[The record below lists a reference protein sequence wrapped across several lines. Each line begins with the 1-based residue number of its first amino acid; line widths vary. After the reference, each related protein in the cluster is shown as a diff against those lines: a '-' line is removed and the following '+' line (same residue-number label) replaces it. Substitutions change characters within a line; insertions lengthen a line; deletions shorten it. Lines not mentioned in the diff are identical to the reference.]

1 LRQVTF
7 RVKQSPTE
15 AIRKS
20 ALQRRLRG
28 HSGSGYKA
36 AMRRALR
43 LHPNGRRDAVSRI
56 AVEVSRPTPASL
68 ALHYTLSG
76 RMADIVLPPP
86 DEPLRTDALWQH
98 TCFELFVSAGGEG
111 YDEFNFSPSTEW
123 AAYRFDGYRRNRRPI
138 EAAPQ
143 IAVECGDERLE
154 LAVALAL
161 PQLATR
167 LRLGLSAV
175 IEEKGGRLS
184 YWALN
189 HPPGNADFHHP
200 DCFALEFA

>member
-1 LRQVTF
+1 
-7 RVKQSPTE
+7 
-15 AIRKS
+15 
-20 ALQRRLRG
+20 
-28 HSGSGYKA
+28 
-36 AMRRALR
+36 MRRTLR
-43 LHPNGRRDAVSRI
+43 LHPNGRCDAASRI
-56 AVEVSRPTPASL
+56 AVVVSRPAPDCL
-68 ALHYTLSG
+68 ALRYTLTG

-86 DEPLRTDALWQH
+86 AEPLRTDELWQH
-98 TCFELFVSAGGEG
+98 TCFELFVGADGDG
-111 YDEFNFSPSTEW
+111 YDEFNFSPSTQW
-123 AAYRFDGYRRNRRPI
+123 AAYRFDGYRRNRHPI

-143 IAVECGDERLE
+143 IAVDRSDERLE

-161 PQLATR
+161 PRHT
-167 LRLGLSAV
+167 LRLGVSAV